1 MISKKS
7 VLNSFLILMI
17 VLVPLLYIMSQ
28 LAKSYVLT
36 MLALLLYS
44 MLASYLA
51 VSRQGKHLMF
61 LLIMWSLSIWIV
73 VYVALSPSW
82 ILANGDLLLMS
93 KVSEEIISD
102 GYYPFKNE
110 YLLDVRPNYVFYPI
124 PFILQAILSMVTSIK
139 VQILIYVSILMY
151 AVYILIITLIFI
163 LMKKVPEKF
172 LPLVMLPIL
181 SFISPQ
187 PIGFIYS
194 HVSRA
199 LLFLFLYVYVRSFL
213 VEKEVKTSIITL
225 TLLALSSVLG
235 HSQEP
240 ITFSI
245 FLMSF
250 IVMILLLQHKIKKSF
265 YLLIPGYI
273 FLLSVLTYNTYTAI
287 YVFQSIASLLK
298 HILIA
303 LLPESSINVATQKTF
318 IAQGVLKW
326 WEFILLVIGFVA
338 MMLYV
343 IIILLEHLI
352 RALSSQNRHIVAF
365 DLTIIIY
372 GLIALLPL
380 IMPGI
385 GTDLFFRPLWTLFI
399 ALSLLPMILISQEE
413 IFFHSRNYKR
423 IKVFSAVMVI
433 LTLFI
438 LSNSIYMRIHLI
450 SSTVY
455 THEASTIDIILK
467 SGLIKY
473 LQGSEIKIFKVIIID
488 SPYQPAYEIGRALI
502 YLIAGTKVE
511 TIILNIQPEV
521 KEYISLSYLNGL
533 MKYRE
538 FISSKINI
546 EKYIQTSYVITSTY
560 DDLSTYNILISKNV
574 IFSFKNIIMAT

>member
-1 MISKKS
+1 
-7 VLNSFLILMI
+7 
-17 VLVPLLYIMSQ
+17 
-28 LAKSYVLT
+28 
-36 MLALLLYS
+36 
-44 MLASYLA
+44 
-51 VSRQGKHLMF
+51 
-61 LLIMWSLSIWIV
+61 
-73 VYVALSPSW
+73 
-82 ILANGDLLLMS
+82 
-93 KVSEEIISD
+93 
-102 GYYPFKNE
+102 
-110 YLLDVRPNYVFYPI
+110 
-124 PFILQAILSMVTSIK
+124 
-139 VQILIYVSILMY
+139 
-151 AVYILIITLIFI
+151 
-163 LMKKVPEKF
+163 
-172 LPLVMLPIL
+172 
-181 SFISPQ
+181 
-187 PIGFIYS
+187 
-194 HVSRA
+194 
-199 LLFLFLYVYVRSFL
+199 
-213 VEKEVKTSIITL
+213 
-225 TLLALSSVLG
+225 
-235 HSQEP
+235 
-240 ITFSI
+240 
-245 FLMSF
+245 
-250 IVMILLLQHKIKKSF
+250 
-265 YLLIPGYI
+265 
-273 FLLSVLTYNTYTAI
+273 
-287 YVFQSIASLLK
+287 VFQSIASLLK

-423 IKVFSAVMVI
+423 IKVFFAVMVI